1 MTAPSATFCR
11 SFFSEVKAC
20 RYNVSTMVPG
30 SARQYRPAVLK
41 LVMEGKIKSNLQINE
56 AVNYLKKLPANAVVR
71 PFNSSET

>member
-1 MTAPSATFCR
+1 M
-11 SFFSEVKAC
+11 
-20 RYNVSTMVPG
+20 STMVPG

-71 PFNSSET
+71 PFNSNEV